1 MNKPVTAVSNLG
13 AIDAAHHL
21 HPFSDMKKLN
31 AAGTKII
38 TRAEGVHIWDST
50 GKQYLDAF
58 AGLWCVNVGYGR
70 KSIADVVHAQMLEL
84 PYYNT
89 FFGTTTPPTTLLAQK
104 IAEKTGPKINRVF
117 FSNSGSE
124 ASDTWFPHGARLLE
138 GTRP

>member
-31 AAGTKII
+31 ATGTKII
-38 TRAEGVHIWDST
+38 TRAEGVHIWDAT

-89 FFGTTTPPTTLLAQK
+89 FFGTTTPPTHTARPEDRRKDRPEDQPRLLLQF
-104 IAEKTGPKINRVF
+104 RL
-117 FSNSGSE
+117 GSLRHLV
-124 ASDTWFPHGARLLE
+124 PHGARLLE
-138 GTRP
+138 GARP